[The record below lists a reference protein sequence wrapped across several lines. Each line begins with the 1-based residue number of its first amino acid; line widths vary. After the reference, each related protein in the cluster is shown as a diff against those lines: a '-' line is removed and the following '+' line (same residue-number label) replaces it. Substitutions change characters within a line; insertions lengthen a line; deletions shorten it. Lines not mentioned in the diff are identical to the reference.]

1 MRYLGVAPVLQ
12 IVNYPHPA
20 LRYASRSI
28 TEIDD
33 DLHATV
39 RTMFELMYAA
49 KGIGLAANQVGLPFR
64 FFVLNLT
71 ADPEKKDQELVFIN
85 PEIVK
90 RHSSIEDEEGCLS
103 LPGLYAKVR
112 RARKVRVRA
121 YDLAGK
127 LVEHEADELFS
138 RAIQHET
145 DHLEG
150 KLFIDYLDA
159 PAQQSVA
166 DKLRVFELE
175 YRHAQ
180 SGGAVPADLELIRRL
195 DLMARPMVNNSER
208 VAAALPGDS
217 PAPAPESSEKNH
229 HAERDNDTTPAPES
243 SEREEP
249 SRGA

>member
-1 MRYLGVAPVLQ
+1 MLQ
-12 IVNYPHPA
+12 IVNYPHPS
-20 LRYASRSI
+20 LRYVSRPI
-28 TEIDD
+28 HEIDD

-39 RTMFELMYAA
+39 RAMFELMYAA

-90 RHSSIEDEEGCLS
+90 RHSSVEDEEGCLS

-112 RARKVRVRA
+112 RARKIRVQA

-150 KLFIDYLDA
+150 KLFIDYLDDTSRH
-159 PAQQSVA
+159 SVA
-166 DKLRVFELE
+166 DKIRAFEIE
-175 YRHAQ
+175 FHQAQ
-180 SGGAVPADLELIRRL
+180 NRGPFP
-195 DLMARPMVNNSER
+195 PM
-208 VAAALPGDS
+208 
-217 PAPAPESSEKNH
+217 SS
-229 HAERDNDTTPAPES
+229 
-243 SEREEP
+243 
-249 SRGA
+249 

>member
-1 MRYLGVAPVLQ
+1 VLQ

-20 LRYASRSI
+20 LRYASRLI

-33 DLHATV
+33 DLIATV
-39 RTMFELMYAA
+39 RAMFELMYAA

-103 LPGLYAKVR
+103 IPGLYANVR
-112 RARKVRVRA
+112 RAKRIRVRA

-127 LVEHEADELFS
+127 LVEHDAGDLFS
-138 RAIQHET
+138 RAIQHEA

-159 PAQQSVA
+159 AARLSVA
-166 DKLRVFELE
+166 DKLRTFEIA
-175 YRHAQ
+175 YDQARK
-180 SGGAVPADLELIRRL
+180 SGAVPADPEVIRQL
-195 DLMARPMVNNSER
+195 DLMARPLVNHTEGP
-208 VAAALPGDS
+208 AATPQVESAT
-217 PAPAPESSEKNH
+217 AAPESN
-229 HAERDNDTTPAPES
+229 
-243 SEREEP
+243 EREET

>member
-1 MRYLGVAPVLQ
+1 MLQ

-33 DLHATV
+33 NLHAIV
-39 RTMFELMYAA
+39 RSMFDLMYAA

-90 RHSSIEDEEGCLS
+90 RHSSVEDEEGCLS
-103 LPGLYAKVR
+103 LPGVYAKVR
-112 RARKVRVRA
+112 RARKIRVRA
-121 YDLAGK
+121 YDLTGK
-127 LVEHEADELFS
+127 LVEHDADELFS
-138 RAIQHET
+138 RAIQHEA

-159 PAQQSVA
+159 TLLHSVVEKIRAFEIEFRQAQN
-166 DKLRVFELE
+166 R
-175 YRHAQ
+175 
-180 SGGAVPADLELIRRL
+180 GAFPPDAELIRRL
-195 DLMARPMVNNSER
+195 DLMMRPTVNHS
-208 VAAALPGDS
+208 DS
-217 PAPAPESSEKNH
+217 DGVTVNGQADP
-229 HAERDNDTTPAPES
+229 TTPAPV
-243 SEREEP
+243 P
-249 SRGA
+249 S